1 MAIDAQVYYSRFD
14 CLGRPFGPEAII
26 RELERF
32 KVDAAVLVSGMA
44 VDADFRVGNQ
54 ELLQVLK
61 SDPRLYACVVLN
73 PVYPAESIEL
83 MRTAMTSPKVVAM
96 GLFKGASTPYPN
108 IEDCREII
116 NSYRRFTKPVFLHT
130 PSAESVVAAVQMAKE
145 FPGIKFILGSMGG
158 ADWRMTIPYAK
169 QLNLV
174 LETSG
179 SFDSEKIEM
188 AVNAFGAHRVMY
200 GSSFPFSDIAA
211 MLALIQSSGIPKESL
226 AQVLDGTAR
235 SLLGI
240 GRPARQES
248 EE

>member
-1 MAIDAQVYYSRFD
+1 VVIDAQVYYSRFD

-26 RELERF
+26 RELDRF
-32 KVDAAVLVSGMA
+32 KIDAAVLVSGMS
-44 VDADFRVGNQ
+44 VDVDFRVGNQ
-54 ELLQVLK
+54 ELLQVIK
-61 SDPRLYACVVLN
+61 ADPRLYGCMVSN
-73 PVYPAESIEL
+73 PIYPAESIEL
-83 MRTAMTSPKVVAM
+83 MRTAMTSPRVVAM
-96 GLFKGASTPYPN
+96 ALFNGASTPYPS

-116 NSYRRFTKPVFLHT
+116 NSYRRYAKPIYLHT
-130 PSAESVVAAVQMAKE
+130 PSAESVVAAVQIAKE
-145 FPGIKFILGSMGG
+145 FPGIKFVLGSMGG
-158 ADWRMTIPYAK
+158 ADWRMTIPFAK

-188 AVNAFGAHRVMY
+188 AVNAFGAHRVMF
-200 GSSFPFSDIAA
+200 GSSYPFSDIAS

-235 SLLGI
+235 SLFGI
-240 GRPARQES
+240 GRPAREAV